1 MSEVNQ
7 DYEGSVNVGPRVIP
21 RDTIRNRMR
30 ADNGIFDTV
39 DGYLL
44 FDRARRQLGQF
55 GVEIIPACTNL
66 ESDIACCNRY
76 SFELYKL
83 VDLVNENIIYEPP

>member
-7 DYEGSVNVGPRVIP
+7 GYEGSVNVGPRVVP
-21 RDTIRNRMR
+21 RDTIRNRIR

-44 FDRARRQLGQF
+44 FDRARWQLGQF
-55 GVEIIPACTNL
+55 GVKIIPTCANL

-76 SFELYKL
+76 SFKLYKL
-83 VDLVNENIIYEPP
+83 VDLAIENVRYEPP